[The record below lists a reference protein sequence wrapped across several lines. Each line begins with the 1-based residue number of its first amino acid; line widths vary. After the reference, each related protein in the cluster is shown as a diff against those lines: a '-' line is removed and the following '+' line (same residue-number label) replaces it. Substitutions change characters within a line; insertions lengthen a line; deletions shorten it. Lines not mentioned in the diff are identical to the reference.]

1 MTDKNTM
8 YEYLLERLTKLTAD
22 DVEEFVKDLC
32 TYSEIENMA
41 QRLYSAKLLIE
52 GKTYAK
58 VIEETQISTATL
70 SRVSACVKHG
80 GGGYWKVIHK

>member
-1 MTDKNTM
+1 MADKKEM
-8 YEYLLERLTKLTAD
+8 REYLLDRLTKLTAD

-41 QRLYSAKLLIE
+41 QRLYSAKLLLE
-52 GKTYAK
+52 GKTYAQ

-80 GGGYWKVIHK
+80 DGGYCKVIEK